1 MKQLLENWK
10 RFVEEVET
18 LEELLVHGSLNDTK
32 GPNVN
37 VIAHGKDL
45 WVMRELPPS
54 ESPERE
60 RLFKQLSKA
69 LGVELDPEGP
79 WYDTLGDVAYHTD
92 EFEDRSDILFGDV
105 DKDSMTL
112 NIQGSFSTFK
122 LDPRSSLL
130 VKKVVDTLGIRNVT
144 YMYGDDAEA
153 EVHGS
158 EVRGEMPTA
167 AYHGTTITYLRSIF
181 KFGLVPGKSET
192 NYEGIVH
199 NDAVFFS
206 TRFDEALH
214 HAVHTA
220 SKKGGHPV
228 VLELRVPDKDKLIP
242 DYDVDIG
249 AGDTGCYDYICSKLR
264 DKQKKYYDKEMKQ
277 KSSTLSKEFG
287 MYGYKGR
294 IPSSFIKSYYI
305 LMNPADNDIDVWH
318 SSKEDFTRMNQK
330 QASIYIDTFENY
342 GYGYTEYPDPSVFW
356 GDDEEDEEDE
366 E

>member
-1 MKQLLENWK
+1 MKQLLESWS

-18 LEELLVHGSLNDTK
+18 LEELLVHGSLSDTS
-32 GPNVN
+32 GSNVN
-37 VIAHGKDL
+37 VIAHEKDL
-45 WVMRELPPS
+45 WVMKELPARDT
-54 ESPERE
+54 PERV

-69 LGVELDPEGP
+69 LDIELDPETP
-79 WYDTLGDVAYHTD
+79 WLDTLGDIAYHTD
-92 EFEDRSDILFGDV
+92 ELEGRSDILFGDI
-105 DKDSMTL
+105 DKKTMTL
-112 NIQGSFSTFK
+112 NITDNLSTFK

-130 VKKVVDTLGIRNVT
+130 IKKVVDALGIRNVE
-144 YMYGDDAEA
+144 YSYGDNEEE

-158 EVRGEMPTA
+158 EVRGEMPSV

-181 KFGLVPGKSET
+181 KLGLVPGKEET
-192 NYEGIVH
+192 NYEGISH
-199 NDAVFFS
+199 DDAVFFS

-228 VLELRVPDKDKLIP
+228 VLALNVPDRAKLIP

-249 AGDTGCYDYICSKLR
+249 AGDTGCFDYVCSKLR
-264 DKQKKYYDKEMKQ
+264 DKQKKSYDRAMKQ

-305 LMNPADNDIDVWH
+305 LMNPAENDIDVWH
-318 SSKEDFTRMNQK
+318 SSKDNFTRMNQE
-330 QASIYIDTFENY
+330 QASIYIDTFEEF
-342 GYGYTEYPDPSVFW
+342 GYGSTEYPEF
-356 GDDEEDEEDE
+356 DDEEDEE
-366 E
+366 